1 MEIGRKLRTLRAE
14 KNYTQEKMADLLKIP
29 QVTYSNLENNKGK
42 LDLNVIER
50 IATIFGI
57 DVIDILKDDGLIF
70 NQKNKTGSNNG
81 LVINHLSE
89 KLIEQYELR
98 ITEKDNIIKELKQQI
113 EILKRQAI

>member
-14 KNYTQEKMADLLKIP
+14 KNYTQEKMADLLKMP
-29 QVTYSNLENNKGK
+29 QTTYSNLENNKGK

-57 DVIDILKDDGLIF
+57 DVLDILKDDSLIF

-89 KLIEQYELR
+89 KLIEQYEIRLA
-98 ITEKDNIIKELKQQI
+98 EKENIIKQLQGEIDNLKKQVI
-113 EILKRQAI
+113 